1 MLALKYLL
9 GVFVFIGVY
18 QLGKWMTKK
27 GYQWSTAPAPL
38 SAHLGGMQKFLLYAG
53 RIFQVIAV
61 IWGFLDAVSVMVLV
75 F

>member
-1 MLALKYLL
+1 MLALRYLL
-9 GVFVFIGVY
+9 GVFLFIGVF
-18 QLGKWMTKK
+18 QLGKLMAKQGLK
-27 GYQWSTAPAPL
+27 WSITPAPV
-38 SAHLGGMQKFLLYAG
+38 STHLPGVQKVLLYGG